1 MAIKWKNRMVICLI
15 TLLLFTFGL
24 MSLISLVTR
33 SHEYLF
39 KTYFDTEQFQE
50 EYQAFIDNLGK
61 YELNGMT
68 NEEAKSHLFVTAEE
82 IEEYRNE
89 YGVYSERVKEIMDD
103 YEIKMNTEKSEEGS
117 KVNDGYLKERDQKL
131 EEAKKIF
138 YNDDYVKKKIIDEK
152 GKYIDEYYRTRD
164 NDLSQLYESKKVF
177 KYYLTDIETGEV
189 YTNYFT
195 NDEDQIYSTFSNK
208 EMAFIQ
214 SFPSKEGNNLVTV
227 APPGLDDTVKRL
239 SGKVGVVKKGPENS
253 SVMINYHHYPQKQM
267 AFYLYVVSGL
277 GALIVSIYM
286 MRRLAPFRLGASIK
300 KYYKWIPMDICL
312 IILVLTIS
320 IGMVF
325 LNGISNTYL
334 DDHFFVSDFIFMF
347 ILSVFFVAI
356 VLGQINLL
364 FGRFSNSEDLKE
376 EFRGCLLF
384 KMYLGLKEAF
394 LNKSIGIQTLILFI
408 LPLIFIPAAIT
419 VGSEPEFIIIC
430 MILFLI
436 VVIPIIVLI
445 VKRAGYFNR
454 ILENTSEL
462 AKGNLEPDLLIVGRS
477 PLAELAGNINR
488 LKHGVKTSKKEQAK
502 SERLK
507 TELITNVSH
516 DLRTPLTSIITYTEL
531 LKNPSLGEE
540 EKSAYVEIIDRK
552 SKRLKVLIDDLFE
565 ASKMASGNIDLVLEK
580 VDINQLLKQ
589 ALAEYDELI
598 SQSTLQFRVSL
609 LENPV
614 YAYVDGQKFWR
625 VFDNLIGN
633 ILKYAL
639 EQTRVYLSIKE
650 INERVLITF
659 KNVSKYELSES
670 SDELFERFKRGD
682 TSRHTDGSG
691 LGLAIAKSIVDLH
704 EGKMDI
710 EVDGDLF
717 KITIDLKRFE
727 K

>member
-1 MAIKWKNRMVICLI
+1 MVICLI
-15 TLLLFTFGL
+15 VLLLFTLGL

-50 EYQAFIDNLGK
+50 EFQAFIDDLGK

-82 IEEYRNE
+82 IEEFRDE

-117 KVNDGYLKERDQKL
+117 KANDGYLKERDQKL
-131 EEAKKIF
+131 EEVKKIF

-152 GKYIDEYYRTRD
+152 GKYIDEYYRTRED
-164 NDLSQLYESKKVF
+164 DLPQLYETKKVF
-177 KYYLTDIETGEV
+177 KYYLSDVETGEV
-189 YTNYFT
+189 FTNIYTN
-195 NDEDQIYSTFSNK
+195 NENLIDSTFK
-208 EMAFIQ
+208 DMAYIQ
-214 SFPSKEGNNLVTV
+214 HFTPKEGNYLETV
-227 APPGLDDTVKRL
+227 APPGLDNTVKRFT
-239 SGKVGVVKKGPENS
+239 GKVGVVKKGPENS
-253 SVMINYHHYPQKQM
+253 SVMINYHQYPQKQI

-312 IILVLTIS
+312 IILLLNIS

-376 EFRGCLLF
+376 EFRNCMLF

-394 LNKSIGIQTLILFI
+394 LNKSIGIQTLTLFI
-408 LPLIFIPAAIT
+408 LPLILIPAAII
-419 VGSEPEFIIIC
+419 VGYEPEFIIIC
-430 MILFLI
+430 TILFFI
-436 VVIPIIVLI
+436 VVIPIIVLV

-477 PLAELAGNINR
+477 PLAELAGNINK
-488 LKHGVKTSKKEQAK
+488 LKHGVETSKKEQAK

-589 ALAEYDELI
+589 ALAEYDESI

-614 YAYVDGQKFWR
+614 YVYVDGQKFWR

-704 EGKMDI
+704 EANMDI